1 MNRPIA
7 ILLGICVAATM
18 SARRAEAQAWVP
30 EKGEGSVSVLYQD
43 LFVRNHL
50 TADGVFQD
58 NGHIQTN
65 NLLADVSY
73 GLTDKLALTLAVP
86 FIRTRYSGTRPHPTA
101 QDDGTPHSG
110 FQDIRFGARYNVV
123 DGPITITPFIG
134 TSVPSHSYE
143 YFAHAAYGTRVRE
156 VEVGTYVAHA
166 LSAGLPHAFVQAR
179 YAYGF
184 PQKIA
189 GVSRN
194 RSSLD
199 LEVGYFV
206 TPAIRVFTMGAGLK
220 THGGV
225 DLPGAGYG
233 ALPLSLRE
241 HHDRVA
247 RVDSLDV
254 GGGAQISVTKSV
266 DVFGSFMRTIAG
278 RNGHALARGLTVGA
292 SWSFGKSS
300 LSSLAAY
307 DDEAEAQIASRTKES
322 LIRCLCQK

>member
-1 MNRPIA
+1 MGRRIPVLVAVVALTTIA
-7 ILLGICVAATM
+7 ARTAA
-18 SARRAEAQAWVP
+18 AQAWVP

-50 TADGVFQD
+50 TAAGVFQD
-58 NGHIQTN
+58 NGHISSN
-65 NLLADVSY
+65 NLMADVSY
-73 GLTDKLALTLAVP
+73 GVTDRLAVTLAAP
-86 FIRTRYSGTRPHPTA
+86 FIRTRYTGARPHPTQ
-101 QDDGTPHSG
+101 QDDGTVHSG

-123 DGPITITPFIG
+123 DGPVTITPFIG

-143 YFAHAAYGTRVRE
+143 YFAHAAYGTRVRDL
-156 VEVGTYVAHA
+156 EVGTYVAHA
-166 LSAGLPHAFVQAR
+166 LTAGLPHAFVQAR

-199 LEVGYFV
+199 LEVGYFI
-206 TPAIRVFTMGAGLK
+206 TPSLRVFTMGAGQK

-225 DLPGAGYG
+225 DLPAAGWA
-233 ALPLSLRE
+233 ALPPDLRE

-247 RVDSLDV
+247 RVDILDV
-254 GGGAQISVTKSV
+254 GGGAQYSLTKSV

-292 SWSFGKSS
+292 SWSFGKAGMSS
-300 LSSLAAY
+300 LVADARSATSAK
-307 DDEAEAQIASRTKES
+307 QS